1 MVKRAYGPREM
12 MRFKSV
18 PLPWDGEW
26 QRVFGNPEI
35 NDMWFISG
43 PSASGKSS
51 FCMQLAKK
59 LCEYGSVLYASVE
72 EGTKMSFCQRLRRY
86 HMEEVQSKFR
96 VVDNGNLDDL
106 KERLHKRK
114 SAKFIILDSFQL
126 LQSTFGWTFLDALG
140 LMAEFPHKCFIFI
153 SQEYK
158 SEPAGKGAVKLKYQ
172 ASVKVRVNGYKA
184 VCQGRFIKEAGAE
197 FEVWQDGVIQT
208 SNNL

>member
-1 MVKRAYGPREM
+1 M

-18 PLPWDGEW
+18 PLSWDGEW

-59 LCEYGSVLYASVE
+59 LCEFGGVLYVSVE
-72 EGTKMSFCQRLRRY
+72 EGTKMSFCQRLRQH
-86 HMEEVQSKFR
+86 HMEEVQTKFR
-96 VVDNGNLDDL
+96 VIDDGNLDDL
-106 KERLHKRK
+106 RERLHRRK
-114 SAKFIILDSFQL
+114 SPKFVILDSFQL
-126 LQSTFGWTFLDALG
+126 LQSTYGWSFQDTLQL
-140 LMAEFPHKCFIFI
+140 LAEFPHKCFVFV

-158 SEPAGKGAVKLKYQ
+158 GEPMGKAAGKLKYQ
-172 ASVKVRVNGYKA
+172 ASVKVRVMGYKA
-184 VCQGRFIKEAGAE
+184 MCQGRFVKEAGAE
-197 FEVWQDGVIQT
+197 FKVWQDGLIQA

>member
-1 MVKRAYGPREM
+1 M
-12 MRFKSV
+12 
-18 PLPWDGEW
+18 
-26 QRVFGNPEI
+26 
-35 NDMWFISG
+35 
-43 PSASGKSS
+43 
-51 FCMQLAKK
+51 
-59 LCEYGSVLYASVE
+59 
-72 EGTKMSFCQRLRRY
+72 
-86 HMEEVQSKFR
+86 
-96 VVDNGNLDDL
+96 

-126 LQSTFGWTFLDALG
+126 LQSTFGWTFQDALG

-158 SEPAGKGAVKLKYQ
+158 SEPMGKTAGKLKYQ